1 MKQAKDFANETSGE
15 TFKLEKAQAIE
26 GAEAALEEKI
36 TLNIGR
42 SKEKIGL
49 KKKMGI
55 GKTGNFFFDLY
66 MKVNEAFINMG
77 KVKMQEKATFFRLL
91 AVMVDAGIPIIN
103 ALNTLA
109 EQNKKNKKFK
119 KIIDDMAVRIEGGE
133 SLSGSMEKHTKTFNE
148 SEIGMI
154 RSGEVSGHLNDIL
167 RDLAKEVEKS
177 AKTISKVKSALTY
190 PVVIL
195 VILFIVLVL
204 MMIFVIPNIQNLFE
218 QTGAELPAITQFII
232 GMSNFMQNNIFQ
244 IVLGIAVFV
253 GIIAVW
259 KKTKNGKFYWDKFM
273 LHIPITGKLLQKAI
287 LAQFARTLGNLLGS
301 GVSINQSLQIISN
314 ATHNEIY
321 KRKIKFA
328 GDDIKGGIP
337 LADALRG
344 TKYFPTMLVNM
355 IDTGEQTAQLEN
367 VSKKVASY
375 YDEQV
380 DLAVKGLTKIIEPI
394 IMVFVGVA
402 VGGLVAA
409 IMLPILTLG
418 DAVGNF

>member
-15 TFKLEKAQAIE
+15 TFEIGKAQAIE
-26 GAEAALEEKI
+26 GAEAALEDKI

-42 SKEKIGL
+42 SKEKITFKNKL
-49 KKKMGI
+49 GI
-55 GKTGNFFFDLY
+55 EKTGNFFFDLY
-66 MKVNEAFINMG
+66 SRVNEIFINMG

-109 EQNKKNKKFK
+109 DQNKKNKKFK
-119 KIIDDMAVRIEGGE
+119 KIINDMAYRIEGGE
-133 SLSGSMEKHTKTFNE
+133 SLSGSMERHTKTFTE

-190 PVVIL
+190 PIVVL
-195 VILFIVLVL
+195 TILFLVLVL
-204 MMIFVIPNIQNLFE
+204 MMIYVVPNIQNLFE

-232 GMSNFMQNNIFQ
+232 GLSNFMQQNIIF
-244 IVLGIAVFV
+244 ILLGMVAFV
-253 GIIAVW
+253 GIIIMW
-259 KKTKNGKFYWDKFM
+259 KKTKSGKNHWDKFM
-273 LHIPITGKLLQKAI
+273 LHIPITGNLMQKAI

-301 GVSINQSLQIISN
+301 GVSITQSLQIISN
-314 ATHNEIY
+314 ATHNEVY

-367 VSKKVASY
+367 VSKKIANY

-380 DLAVKGLTKIIEPI
+380 DMAVKGLTKVIEPI

>member
-1 MKQAKDFANETSGE
+1 MKQAKDFANKSSGE
-15 TFKLEKAQAIE
+15 TFELDKAQAIE
-26 GAEAALEEKI
+26 GAEAALDEKVV
-36 TLNIGR
+36 LNIGR
-42 SKEKIGL
+42 SKEKINF

-55 GKTGNFFFDLY
+55 EQTGNFFFDIY
-66 MKVNEAFINMG
+66 MKVNEAFVNMG

-109 EQNKKNKKFK
+109 DQNKKNKKFQ
-119 KIIDDMAVRIEGGE
+119 KIIEDMAFRIEGGE
-133 SLSGSMEKHTKTFNE
+133 SLSGSMEQYEKTFNE

-167 RDLAKEVEKS
+167 RDLAKEVEKT
-177 AKTISKVKSALTY
+177 AKTIAKVKSALTY
-190 PVVIL
+190 PVVVL
-195 VILFIVLVL
+195 GILFLVL
-204 MMIFVIPNIQNLFE
+204 TLMLIYVIPNIQNLFE
-218 QTGAELPAITQFII
+218 QTGAELPAITKFII
-232 GMSNFMQNNIFQ
+232 GMSKFMQNNIIQ
-244 IVLGIAVFV
+244 ILLGIVAFV
-253 GIIAVW
+253 VILGMW
-259 KKTKNGKFYWDKFM
+259 KKTKSGKLHWDRFM
-273 LHIPITGKLLQKAI
+273 LHVPITGPLLQKAI

-301 GVSINQSLQIISN
+301 GVSITQSLQIISN
-314 ATHNEIY
+314 ATHNEVY
-321 KRKIKFA
+321 KRKIKFS
-328 GDDIKGGIP
+328 GDDIKAGIP

-344 TKYFPTMLVNM
+344 TKYFPQMLVNM

-367 VSKKVASY
+367 VSKKIATY

-380 DLAVKGLTKIIEPI
+380 DLAVKGLTKVIEPI

-418 DAVGNF
+418 DSVGDL